1 MNRAALTA
9 RPRTLSC
16 ADAPVLVCLNLQ
28 QEHLD
33 PHADIYIPQAREALP
48 RIRRCIDWARAT
60 RLTVAHVL
68 TERPDASGRT
78 SLSPPIKGFTPLA
91 REPVVIKRTISL
103 FEERELAKSDELSPF
118 RQAFLVG
125 FSLAHD
131 CAAAALTASS
141 RGAELV
147 LIADATAS
155 PALPPFSGAC
165 VDHVMQAVL
174 SPIIPIVMT
183 DDLVTRGL
191 LAL

>member
-1 MNRAALTA
+1 MNGAALTA
-9 RPRTLSC
+9 PARAPSR

-33 PHADIYIPQAREALP
+33 PHTDIYIPQAREALP
-48 RIRRCIDWARAT
+48 RIRRCIDWARAK

-68 TERPDASGRT
+68 TARPDANGRT
-78 SLSPPIKGFTPLA
+78 SLSPPIKGFAPLA
-91 REPVVIKRTISL
+91 CEPVVIKRTISL
-103 FEERELAKSDELSPF
+103 FEARELTKSDELRPF

-141 RGAELV
+141 RGAEVVLV
-147 LIADATAS
+147 ADATAS
-155 PALPPFSGAC
+155 PALPPFSGAY

-174 SPIIPIVMT
+174 SPIVPIVMT